1 MLHSVKRRIH
11 SDRWVEV
18 KDIFAPNEHFIPVFT
33 SSLWSLLWFFFYS
46 QELTQEDRSGTFP
59 HGKSFIS
66 RNIRI
71 ELRVKILKGERDYYS
86 PCNNIPVG
94 IIPTTPWSSLSK
106 AINHHNQRAGVKCQL
121 LWKGANMPNGPWCN
135 IHLRP
140 TYSWGRGGSSSARLI
155 PTYWALFGQVWAR
168 KEPVCLRILKRCWP
182 WPGSLWD
189 LVPCPSI
196 SFFQKHNSPFVTP
209 LWPLCARLNTGS
221 QRWSCPSPQNL

>member
-86 PCNNIPVG
+86 PCNNFPVG

-121 LWKGANMPNGPWCN
+121 LWKGAKMPNGPWCN

-168 KEPVCLRILKRCWP
+168 KEPVCSRILKRCWP

-209 LWPLCARLNTGS
+209 LLPLCARLNTGS
-221 QRWSCPSPQNL
+221 QRWPCPSPQNL